1 MDEGKLF
8 LICAT
13 ISLVVGIVAVASYS
27 INESILMSKNI
38 ESAVAKGIDPLSV
51 RCSYTRPQDSICVA
65 YAATPK
71 NIVVESK
78 K

>member
-8 LICAT
+8 IVCVT
-13 ISLVVGIVAVASYS
+13 ISLVVAIIGLVSYN
-27 INESILMSKNI
+27 INENILMSQNI

-71 NIVVESK
+71 NIVVETK

>member
-8 LICAT
+8 IVCAT
-13 ISLVVGIVAVASYS
+13 ISLVVAIIGLVSYN
-27 INESILMSKNI
+27 INENILMSQNI
-38 ESAVAKGIDPLSV
+38 ETAVAKGIDPLSV

-71 NIVVESK
+71 NIVIETK